1 MKPSV
6 QKIITKLAK
15 EREKQTTEKL
25 EKVELGIAENLL
37 KELSEI
43 ESIIKEVSSI
53 EDSMKAAGKSLA
65 TATKKANSAMSKGN
79 KMLEKGYD
87 ITDKGKQLIE
97 KAELASKE
105 LGVDP
110 NAIKGF
116 SQFVKKRNE
125 AYFAVKNIEDSY
137 WEYIHPEREKL
148 DKF

>member
-6 QKIITKLAK
+6 QKILTKLA
-15 EREKQTTEKL
+15 EEKTNNKNL
-25 EKVELGIAENLL
+25 EKVELGIADNLL

-43 ESIIKEVSSI
+43 ESIIKEVNAI
-53 EDSMKAAGKSLA
+53 EDLMKAAGKSLA
-65 TATKKANSAMSKGN
+65 IATKKANSAMSKGN

-87 ITDKGKQLIE
+87 ITDRGKQLVE

-116 SQFVKKRNE
+116 SEFVKKRNE
-125 AYFAVKNIEDSY
+125 AYFAVKSIEDSY
-137 WEYIHPEREKL
+137 WEYIHPERDKL